1 MLSSRTLINLSKQIE
16 KIILNY
22 IYKDEFG
29 YILIEELL
37 QELNKHPAWE
47 YTTISDIIEVTKNST
62 LNRLQISGD
71 KIRLVIP
78 QKLVN
83 HNLSSK
89 VIPPQTLFYCT
100 TIVGVSR
107 VKTFGIKSFKDKY
120 VKLFPD
126 KNMISVLTHRKSHPV
141 YIEIN
146 AFKAYQD
153 GIEFIKSDF
162 NSYLAEY
169 IPPKYIN
176 KIL

>member
-16 KIILNY
+16 RIILNY

-29 YILIEELL
+29 YMLLQELL
-37 QELNKHPAWE
+37 DELNKHPAWE
-47 YTTISDIIEVTKNST
+47 YTTMSDIIEVNRNST
-62 LNRLQISGD
+62 LKRLQISGD

-78 QKLVN
+78 QTITNTK
-83 HNLSSK
+83 LSSK
-89 VIPPQTLFYCT
+89 AIPPKTLFYGT

-107 VKTFGIKSFKDKY
+107 IKTFGIKSFKDKY

-126 KNMISVLTHRKSHPV
+126 KKMIGVLTHRKSHPA
-141 YIEIN
+141 YIEID
-146 AFKAYQD
+146 AYKAYQD
-153 GIEFIKSDF
+153 GIHFIKSDF